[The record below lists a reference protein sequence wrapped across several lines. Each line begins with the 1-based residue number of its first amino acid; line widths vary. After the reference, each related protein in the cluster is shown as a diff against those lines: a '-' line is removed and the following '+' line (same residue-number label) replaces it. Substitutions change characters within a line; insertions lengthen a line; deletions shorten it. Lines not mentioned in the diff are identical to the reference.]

1 MAIDFE
7 HPAYKANI
15 ERWKLCEDICTAR
28 NVKQYLITLN
38 PNDSSPENRARNE
51 QYKERAVFYPVT
63 GHTLAGLTGLM
74 FSKDPT
80 VTLPQPLEY
89 MLEDADGSGVSL
101 YQQMQDATREVQKK
115 GRCGLYVSYP
125 KTEGPVSRAQM
136 EQGGYVATLHQI
148 NAEQVI
154 NWRTEKMGGKQALS
168 LLVIAETA
176 EQIQSDG
183 YEIKEIPQLREL
195 ALEGGVFIVREW
207 RKDRDDKWVPVSEHM
222 PTDSNG
228 STWSEIPF
236 IFIGA
241 TSTSPDVDEPPL
253 YPMAELNKAHY
264 RNSADY
270 EDSVWY
276 VGQAQPW
283 ASGLTQSHIELM
295 KKHNMY
301 VGSRNLMSVP
311 SGETFDFAAA
321 PPNSMVKEAMADKLE
336 MMIGM
341 GARFIR
347 NDGQAKTATEAEG
360 DGRSQYSGL
369 AMVSANISEAYTRAL
384 QWAMQYMGA
393 TGEASVQTTMDF
405 VSPSATAQ
413 DIQAMVTGFIQGAIP
428 VGDYF
433 RWLKKVDLTDSEKT
447 LEEFTEELSTT
458 EMPEF
463 GETDGG

>member
-7 HPAYKANI
+7 HPEYKANI
-15 ERWKLCEDICTAR
+15 DRWKLCEDICTAR
-28 NVKQYLITLN
+28 NVEKYLITLN
-38 PNDSSPENRARNE
+38 PDDQSPENRTRNK
-51 QYKERAVFYPVT
+51 QYEERAVFYPVT

-80 VTLPQPLEY
+80 ITLPAQLEY
-89 MLEDADGSGVSL
+89 MLEDVDGSGVSI

-136 EQGGYVATLHQI
+136 EQGGFVATMHQI
-148 NAEQVI
+148 TAEQVI
-154 NWRTEKMGGKQALS
+154 NWRTEKVGGKQTLS
-168 LLVIAETA
+168 LVVISETA
-176 EQIQSDG
+176 EEVQPDG

-207 RKDRDDKWVPVSEHM
+207 QKDRNDKWVPISEHM
-222 PTDSNG
+222 PTDSAG
-228 STWSEIPF
+228 RTWSEIPF

-241 TSTSPDVDEPPL
+241 TSTSPSVDEPPL
-253 YPMAELNKAHY
+253 YPMAEINKAHY

-283 ASGLTQSHIELM
+283 ASGLNQTHIDLM
-295 KKHNMY
+295 KKYNMY

-311 SGETFDFAAA
+311 EGQTFAFASA
-321 PPNSMVKEAMADKLE
+321 PPNTMVKEAMADKLE

-341 GARFIR
+341 GARFIQG
-347 NDGQAKTATEAEG
+347 NGQVKTATEAEG
-360 DGRSQYSGL
+360 DAQAQYSGL
-369 AMVSANISEAYTRAL
+369 AMVSANISEAYTMAL
-384 QWAMQYMGA
+384 GWAMQYMGVMDDGA
-393 TGEASVQTTMDF
+393 GVETTTDF
-405 VSPSATAQ
+405 VSPSATAE
-413 DIQAMVTGFIQGAIP
+413 DINAMVAGFIQGAIP

-447 LEEFTEELSTT
+447 LEEFSAELSTT
-458 EMPEF
+458 EMPDF
-463 GETDGG
+463 SDG